1 MGNAFLSFSCKS
13 KKTSEEVN
21 EETVVTMRSE
31 DLTMTVSRNGLKS
44 YHFTTPLM
52 EQYGLSRDPYT
63 RYPEGV
69 FVETFQDSTEVV
81 ESTLRA
87 NEAIYYEKRDLW
99 MASGN
104 VVASGSG
111 NTLYTEQLFW
121 DAKTDRIY
129 SNVSVKVV
137 DANGVHHG
145 EGLLSDKN
153 LEQWEFM
160 DYEGTISFE
169 TAPNEAAISGEVAE
183 EKPAAKP
190 AEEPKRVLKRPEN
203 RQPIIRH
210 PSMSSRRL
218 QSQQDNY

>member
-1 MGNAFLSFSCKS
+1 MYRAYGIMCRMPYFDFMDTVVRYLKYVIVFLVMGNAFLSFSCKS
-13 KKTSEEVN
+13 RKTSEEIN
-21 EETVVTMRSE
+21 EEAVVTMRSE
-31 DLTMTVSRNGLKS
+31 NLTMTVSSNGLKS

-69 FVETFQDSTEVV
+69 FVETFQDSTEIV

-87 NEAIYYEKRDLW
+87 NEAIYYDKRDLW

-129 SNVSVKVV
+129 SNVSVKVI
-137 DANGVHHG
+137 DANGIHHG

-169 TAPNEAAISGEVAE
+169 TAPNEVVESE
-183 EKPAAKP
+183 EAVDVGQGTKPA
-190 AEEPKRVLKRPEN
+190 
-203 RQPIIRH
+203 
-210 PSMSSRRL
+210 
-218 QSQQDNY
+218 

>member
-1 MGNAFLSFSCKS
+1 MPFFDFMDTVVRYLKYVIVFLVIGNAFLSFSCKS
-13 KKTSEEVN
+13 RKTSEEIN
-21 EETVVTMRSE
+21 EEAVVTMRSE
-31 DLTMTVSRNGLKS
+31 NLTMTVSSNGLKS

-69 FVETFQDSTEVV
+69 FVETFQDSTEIV

-87 NEAIYYEKRDLW
+87 NEAIYYDKRDLW

-129 SNVSVKVV
+129 SNVSVKVI
-137 DANGVHHG
+137 DANGIHHG

-169 TAPNEAAISGEVAE
+169 TAPNEVVESE
-183 EKPAAKP
+183 EAVDVGQGTKPA
-190 AEEPKRVLKRPEN
+190 
-203 RQPIIRH
+203 
-210 PSMSSRRL
+210 
-218 QSQQDNY
+218 

>member
-1 MGNAFLSFSCKS
+1 MCRMPYFDFMDTVVRYLKYVIVFLVMGNAFLSFSCKS
-13 KKTSEEVN
+13 RKTSEEIN
-21 EETVVTMRSE
+21 EEAVVTMRSE
-31 DLTMTVSRNGLKS
+31 NLTMTVSSNGLKS

-69 FVETFQDSTEVV
+69 FVETFQDSTEIV

-87 NEAIYYEKRDLW
+87 NEAIYYDKRDLW

-129 SNVSVKVV
+129 SNVSVKVI
-137 DANGVHHG
+137 DANGIHHG

-169 TAPNEAAISGEVAE
+169 TAPNEVVESE
-183 EKPAAKP
+183 EAVDVGQGTKPA
-190 AEEPKRVLKRPEN
+190 
-203 RQPIIRH
+203 
-210 PSMSSRRL
+210 
-218 QSQQDNY
+218 

>member
-1 MGNAFLSFSCKS
+1 MCRMPFFDFMDTVVRYLKYVIVFLVIGNAFLSFSCKS
-13 KKTSEEVN
+13 RKTSEEIN
-21 EETVVTMRSE
+21 EEAVVTMRSE
-31 DLTMTVSRNGLKS
+31 NLTMTVSSNGLKS

-69 FVETFQDSTEVV
+69 FVETFQDSTEIV

-87 NEAIYYEKRDLW
+87 NEAIYYDKRDLW

-129 SNVSVKVV
+129 SNVSVKVI
-137 DANGVHHG
+137 DANGIHHG

-169 TAPNEAAISGEVAE
+169 TAPNEVSETE
-183 EKPAAKP
+183 EAVDKEQGTKPA
-190 AEEPKRVLKRPEN
+190 
-203 RQPIIRH
+203 
-210 PSMSSRRL
+210 
-218 QSQQDNY
+218 

>member
-1 MGNAFLSFSCKS
+1 MPYFDFMDTVVRYLKYVIVFLVMGNAFLSFSCKS
-13 KKTSEEVN
+13 RKTSEEIN
-21 EETVVTMRSE
+21 EEAVVTMRSE
-31 DLTMTVSRNGLKS
+31 NLTMTVSSNGLKS

-69 FVETFQDSTEVV
+69 FVETFQDSTEIV

-87 NEAIYYEKRDLW
+87 NEAIYYDKRDLW

-129 SNVSVKVV
+129 SNVSVKVI
-137 DANGVHHG
+137 DANGIHHG

-169 TAPNEAAISGEVAE
+169 TAPNEVAE
-183 EKPAAKP
+183 SEEAVDVGQGTKPA
-190 AEEPKRVLKRPEN
+190 
-203 RQPIIRH
+203 
-210 PSMSSRRL
+210 
-218 QSQQDNY
+218 

>member
-1 MGNAFLSFSCKS
+1 MYRAYGIMCRMPYFDFMDTVVRYLKYVIVFLVMGNAFLSFSCKS
-13 KKTSEEVN
+13 RKTSEEIN
-21 EETVVTMRSE
+21 EEAVVTMRSE
-31 DLTMTVSRNGLKS
+31 NLTMTVSSNGLKS

-69 FVETFQDSTEVV
+69 FVETFQDSTEIV

-87 NEAIYYEKRDLW
+87 NEAIYYDKRDLW

-129 SNVSVKVV
+129 SNVSVKVI
-137 DANGVHHG
+137 DANGIHHG

-169 TAPNEAAISGEVAE
+169 TAPNEVAE
-183 EKPAAKP
+183 SEEAVDVGQGTKPA
-190 AEEPKRVLKRPEN
+190 
-203 RQPIIRH
+203 
-210 PSMSSRRL
+210 
-218 QSQQDNY
+218 

>member
-1 MGNAFLSFSCKS
+1 MPYFDFMDTVVRYLKYVIVFLVMGNAFLSFSCKS
-13 KKTSEEVN
+13 RKTSEEIN
-21 EETVVTMRSE
+21 EEAVVTMRSE
-31 DLTMTVSRNGLKS
+31 NLTMTVSSNGLKS

-69 FVETFQDSTEVV
+69 FVETFQDSTEIV

-87 NEAIYYEKRDLW
+87 NEAIYYDKRDLW

-129 SNVSVKVV
+129 SNVSVKVI
-137 DANGVHHG
+137 DANGIHHG

-169 TAPNEAAISGEVAE
+169 TAPNEVVESE
-183 EKPAAKP
+183 EAVDVGQGTKPA
-190 AEEPKRVLKRPEN
+190 
-203 RQPIIRH
+203 
-210 PSMSSRRL
+210 
-218 QSQQDNY
+218 

>member
-1 MGNAFLSFSCKS
+1 MCRMPYFDFMDTVVRYLKYVIVFLVMGNAFLSFSCKS
-13 KKTSEEVN
+13 RKTSEEIN
-21 EETVVTMRSE
+21 EEAVVTMRSE
-31 DLTMTVSRNGLKS
+31 NLTMTVSSNGLKS

-69 FVETFQDSTEVV
+69 FVETFQDSTEIV

-87 NEAIYYEKRDLW
+87 NEAIYYDKRDLW

-129 SNVSVKVV
+129 SNVSVKVI
-137 DANGVHHG
+137 DANGIHHG

-169 TAPNEAAISGEVAE
+169 TAPNEVVESE
-183 EKPAAKP
+183 EAVDMGQGTKPA
-190 AEEPKRVLKRPEN
+190 
-203 RQPIIRH
+203 
-210 PSMSSRRL
+210 
-218 QSQQDNY
+218 